1 MAAAA
6 KHKWVFSSR
15 FKRDAFGWKS
25 DLPIQRIKEA
35 LTEIKSVAKKEPVL
49 AAEGAVLLIEKL
61 SPALTHVDSSS
72 GAMGSW
78 VNKALETLVPFIIK
92 AEVDADQRQKWLERL
107 WLAFEE
113 DEMPYIES
121 LGDYWGE
128 ICSSEDLASR
138 WADRLLAM
146 RQFSIDNTPK
156 DYLSLY
162 FKGIHA
168 CYSALFTAKRF
179 VELYQLAVDSKAL
192 YWHERRWV
200 VKALVAQGKPHEAID
215 YALATDERY
224 RPTHAVA
231 KVCESILLDMG
242 LIEEAYEH
250 YALDANQ
257 STTNVA
263 TYKAI
268 VKKYPSISPEKILQ
282 DLVNQEPLLAGKWFA
297 TAKDAGYYDYA
308 IHLANQSPVDIKTLS
323 RAARDFNDS
332 QTEFAFEAGMAALHW
347 ISLKQFYELEQ
358 RDIHEVVDLTL
369 LAAHKLAIPQTELTT
384 RMAPM
389 LDKQRSGAQLL
400 SYLARRLEMGEAFFH
415 ELARLPIFK

>member
-6 KHKWVFSSR
+6 KHKWAFSTR

-25 DLPIQRIKEA
+25 DLPIKRIKEA

-78 VNKALETLVPFIIK
+78 VNKALETLVPLISNAK
-92 AEVDADQRQKWLERL
+92 VDAAEREKWLERL
-107 WLAFEE
+107 WLAFEA

-128 ICSSEDLASR
+128 LCASEELASI
-138 WADRLLAM
+138 WADR
-146 RQFSIDNTPK
+146 QFRIDNSPK
-156 DYLSLY
+156 DNLSLY
-162 FKGIHA
+162 FKGIYA
-168 CYSALFTAKRF
+168 CYSALFKATRF
-179 VELYQLAVDSKAL
+179 DELYQLVVNGKAL

-200 VKALVAQGKPHEAID
+200 VKALVALGKPREAID

-224 RPTHAVA
+224 RPTNAVA

-242 LIEEAYEH
+242 LVDEAYKH
-250 YALDANQ
+250 YAFDANQ

-268 VKKYPSISPEKILQ
+268 VKKYPSISAEKILQ
-282 DLVNQEPLLAGKWFA
+282 DLVNQEPLAAGKWFA

-308 IHLANQSPVDIKTLS
+308 IHLANLSPVDIKTLS

-332 QTEFAFEAGMAALHW
+332 QTGFAFEAGMAALHW

-369 LAAHKLAIPQTELTT
+369 LAAHKLAIPQTELST

-389 LDKQRSGAQLL
+389 LDKQRPGSLLL
-400 SYLARRLEMGEAFFH
+400 SYLACRLEMGEAFFS

>member
-1 MAAAA
+1 MAA
-6 KHKWVFSSR
+6 
-15 FKRDAFGWKS
+15 D
-25 DLPIQRIKEA
+25 
-35 LTEIKSVAKKEPVL
+35 
-49 AAEGAVLLIEKL
+49 GAVLLIEKL

-78 VNKALETLVPFIIK
+78 VNKALESLVPFISNAK
-92 AEVDADQRQKWLERL
+92 VDAALREKWLERL
-107 WLAFEE
+107 WLAFEA

-128 ICSSEDLASR
+128 LCASEDLASS
-138 WADRLLAM
+138 WADRLLAD
-146 RQFSIDNTPK
+146 RQFRIDNGAK
-156 DYLSLY
+156 DNLSLY
-162 FKGIHA
+162 FKGMHT

-179 VELYQLAVDSKAL
+179 DELYQLVIDGKAL
-192 YWHERRWV
+192 YWHERRWA
-200 VKALVAQGKPHEAID
+200 VKALVALGKSREAID

-268 VKKYPSISPEKILQ
+268 VKKYPSISAEKILQ
-282 DLVNQEPLLAGKWFA
+282 DLVNQEPLVAGKWFA
-297 TAKDAGYYDYA
+297 TAKDVGYYDYA
-308 IHLANQSPVDIKTLS
+308 IHLANLSPVDIKTLS
-323 RAARDFNDS
+323 RATHDFNDS
-332 QTEFAFEAGMAALHW
+332 HAKFAFEAGMAALNW
-347 ISLKQFYELEQ
+347 ISRNQFYELEQ

-369 LAAHKLAIPQTELTT
+369 LAAHKLAIPQTYLTT
-384 RMAPM
+384 RMAP
-389 LDKQRSGAQLL
+389 LFDKQRPGSQHL
-400 SYLARRLEMGEAFFH
+400 SYIERRLELGEAFFA